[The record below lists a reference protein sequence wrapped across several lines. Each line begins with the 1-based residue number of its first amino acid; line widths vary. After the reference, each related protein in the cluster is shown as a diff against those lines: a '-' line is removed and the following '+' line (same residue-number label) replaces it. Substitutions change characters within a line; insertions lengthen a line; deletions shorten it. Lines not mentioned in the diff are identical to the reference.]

1 MTSAE
6 RDQIVLTARLLRAAQ
21 TIDWLSTGLT
31 LIAAAGIVLGHGSR
45 IPAIAT
51 VVLGVIA
58 KLFGVRIAFDARL
71 FEDVAAERV
80 STSGL
85 DSALGALELA
95 PPDTAHR
102 PWSDRCRGAKRLV
115 LGCAGATIG
124 QCAAIVALAV
134 MK

>member
-1 MTSAE
+1 MTAAE
-6 RDQIVLTARLLRAAQ
+6 RDEIVLTARLLRAAQ

-31 LIAAAGIVLGHGSR
+31 FIAAAGIVLGHENR
-45 IPAIAT
+45 IPAIAA

-58 KLFGVRIAFDARL
+58 KLYGVRIAFDARL

-85 DSALGALELA
+85 DRALGALGLA
-95 PPDTAHR
+95 RPDQADR

-115 LGCAGATIG
+115 LRCAGATIG
-124 QCAAIVALAV
+124 QCAAIVVLAV
-134 MK
+134 MN